1 MNRVEKENLVL
12 KFYRQ
17 GKTIREIAQIV
28 HMSFGDISSIIRLE
42 TGEAEQKDRIRL
54 SKSAQ
59 ALRLFEQGYTPVEV
73 AVKLDIDTGEID
85 RIYKEY
91 WNLKGRY
98 KLHQVYEELKGE
110 ISPLLKLYQ
119 LTKKEGMGPEQ
130 VVNLLKI
137 AAELPNLE
145 SRYEVIRSNI
155 FALERRRERLENILY
170 QLNRYK
176 EISATQLESLRTEVN
191 KRRHTIDQL
200 ESSEAY
206 YKINKVVEKKVREIL
221 DNKKLIIGM
230 ALSALITAIR
240 NEPDR
245 SLVRYLLNEE
255 MDPSTNQYFHQKLSE
270 LAQKYYEQIVNDS
283 VDKVLN
289 SVIFEP

>member
-12 KFYRQ
+12 KLYRQ

-28 HMSFGDISSIIRLE
+28 HMSFRDISSIIRRE

-59 ALRLFEQGYTPVEV
+59 ALRLFEQGYTPVDV
-73 AVKLDIDTGEID
+73 AVKLDIDTGEIG

-91 WNLKGRY
+91 WNLKGLY
-98 KLHQVYEELKGE
+98 NLLQVYEELKGE
-110 ISPLLKLYQ
+110 ISSILKLYQ

-145 SRYEVIRSNI
+145 SRYKVIRSNI
-155 FALERRRERLENILY
+155 FALERREESLENRLY
-170 QLNRYK
+170 QLNRYE
-176 EISATQLESLRTEVN
+176 EISATRLESLQTEEN

-206 YKINKVVEKKVREIL
+206 CKINKVVEKKVREIL

-230 ALSALITAIR
+230 ALSALIAAIR

-245 SLVRYLLNEE
+245 SLFRYLLNEE
-255 MDPSTNQYFHQKLSE
+255 MDPSTNLYCHQKLSE

-283 VDKVLN
+283 IDKVLN
-289 SVIFEP
+289 SGIFEP